1 MPVLDHP
8 KEEGVWTPLQMRP
21 ERAMWQQDRPLGR
34 KVISRFW
41 IVNPPETLVYD
52 TFDEAEAMFEALS
65 GD

>member
-1 MPVLDHP
+1 MPELDP
-8 KEEGVWTPLQMRP
+8 PQREGVWTRLQVMP
-21 ERAMWQQDRPLGR
+21 DRAMWQQDRPLGA

-65 GD
+65 ND